1 LISLCSFQEIVPLNA
16 GNVLGTEDNGPA
28 KKWVSLVRRTLNNSQ
43 AINTSFSYSYSNPSP
58 VPDPVVEIDA
68 DFEGNNQMS
77 NYSYFHRRSFQSL
90 HSRSLRMDGITLPI
104 FRFYMLPG
112 QKTPELIVLCSDC
125 FSLKQE
131 IA

>member
-1 LISLCSFQEIVPLNA
+1 MSFCSFQEIVPLNA

-28 KKWVSLVRRTLNNSQ
+28 KKWVALVRRTLNNFS

-68 DFEGNNQMS
+68 DFEGNNQES

-90 HSRSLRMDGITLPI
+90 HSRSLRMDGITLLNYQSQI
-104 FRFYMLPG
+104 LSN
-112 QKTPELIVLCSDC
+112 QKTPNLV
-125 FSLKQE
+125 K
-131 IA
+131 